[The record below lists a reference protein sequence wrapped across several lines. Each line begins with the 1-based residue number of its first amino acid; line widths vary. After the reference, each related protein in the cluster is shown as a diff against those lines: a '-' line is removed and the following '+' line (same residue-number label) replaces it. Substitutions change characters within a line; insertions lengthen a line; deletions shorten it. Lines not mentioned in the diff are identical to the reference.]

1 MKKVIFIAS
10 TGGHLNQ
17 LLGLNPIFKN
27 YDYYVITE
35 KTKSNISLKEK
46 YDKRINYLIFG
57 SKEHFFTYIF
67 KYICYYF
74 CSIFYF
80 IKIKPDYIITTG
92 THTAVPLCIIANIF
106 KKKVVFIET
115 RSSFNKITLS
125 GRIVAPFADMFVIQ
139 NKSLLGLSKSKNEVL
154 CEM

>member
-17 LLGLNPIFKN
+17 LLGLNPIFNN
-27 YDYYVITE
+27 YDYHIITE
-35 KTKSNISLKEK
+35 KTESNMSLKKKYNEK
-46 YDKRINYLIFG
+46 IKYLLFG

-67 KYICYYF
+67 KYLYNCF

-80 IKIKPDYIITTG
+80 TKIKPDYIITTG
-92 THTAVPLCIIANIF
+92 THTAVPLCIIAHIF